1 MTACSRYGILKR
13 DKMLE
18 TKITTEEVKWVREH
32 RAWIESRNKIVIG
45 IVGIALILI
54 TIYLYIQANIRM
66 FSLTTSA
73 FLIFFA
79 ELSLTFLA
87 EGTGVFI
94 VFQITNDKELAL
106 AVAVPLALAAVAVAV
121 AALAVGVPL
130 AVPLAVAAVAVA
142 VAVAALAV
150 VAVLSKMD

>member
-32 RAWIESRNKIVIG
+32 RAWIEARNKIVIG

-54 TIYLYIQANIRM
+54 TIYLYIQANILM

-87 EGTGVFI
+87 EGIGVFI

-106 AVAVPLALAAVAVAV
+106 TVAAVVAVAAAAAVAVA
-121 AALAVGVPL
+121 AA
-130 AVPLAVAAVAVA
+130 AA
-142 VAVAALAV
+142 AVAAL
-150 VAVLSKMD
+150 SPIED